1 LVLDLMGLQVQV
13 GVVYPEPRSR
23 SGTTPDEYN

>member
-1 LVLDLMGLQVQV
+1 MGLQVQV

>member
-23 SGTTPDEYN
+23 SVTTPDEYN